1 MTTRLRCL
9 LLDDEL
15 PGLTYLKMICEQLPE
30 VEVVKSFNSAQK
42 LLNEFSQLDA
52 DLCIMDIEMP
62 GINGLELA
70 ALLQGKPVIFT
81 TAYKEFAAEAF
92 DLDAIDYI
100 RKPVTK
106 ERLQQAI
113 QKALKQIEQ
122 KTESRK
128 FVQLNT
134 DKGKLLL
141 FFDQICYIQTSESDS
156 RDKVVL
162 MDNGVFITLKNIS
175 FEKLA
180 TLLPADS
187 FCRINKKQVLA
198 LSRVQFYSHQEIT
211 TTISESDKT
220 LVMQLNESYRPE
232 FIKKVKP

>member
-1 MTTRLRCL
+1 
-9 LLDDEL
+9 
-15 PGLTYLKMICEQLPE
+15 MICEQLPE

-70 ALLQGKPVIFT
+70 ALLQGKTVIFT

-122 KTESRK
+122 KTEARK

-198 LSRVQFYSHQEIT
+198 LNRVQFYSHQEIT